1 MLFSFLQK
9 KGDFR
14 KRMHAQA
21 SATLEEQFWEDNA
34 CAQNETE
41 FPKRDFLARSF
52 DVSRVRRSPTL
63 LGFK

>member
-1 MLFSFLQK
+1 MLNQKLDFSFCWSKIYNIIKSDVIFLLQK

-34 CAQNETE
+34 CA
-41 FPKRDFLARSF
+41 
-52 DVSRVRRSPTL
+52 
-63 LGFK
+63 